1 MMRRALDYSLERGAL
16 SRLLARLPPDEAA
29 RLQRRLRRLLR
40 PARLGTLR
48 RTSPLSH
55 DFGYDRGTPVDRYF
69 IERFLSANRGRIR
82 GRVLEVMDS
91 TYTERFGN
99 EVTQR
104 DVLDIDRGNTLATIE
119 ADLARPEKIPDA
131 TFDCVILTQTLQ
143 LINDVHSAVRHVHRI
158 LKQSGA
164 VLVTVPTLSPIIDDA
179 QLTDYW
185 RFTPAS
191 CTALFGNIFG
201 HESVRVRAYG
211 NVLTSIAFLVGMAHE
226 ELSAEELETHDNRFA
241 MLVSVCAVKDPQVHE

>member
-1 MMRRALDYSLERGAL
+1 MRRTLDYSLERGVL
-16 SRLLARLPPDEAA
+16 SRLLERLPPDEAA
-29 RLQRRLRRLLR
+29 RLERRLRRVLR

-48 RTSPLSH
+48 RTTPLSH

-69 IERFLSANRGRIR
+69 IERFLWTNRSRVR

-91 TYTERFGN
+91 TYTERFGTGI
-99 EVTQR
+99 TQK
-104 DVLDIDRGNTLATIE
+104 DVLAIDPNSTLATIKV
-119 ADLARPEKIPDA
+119 DLARADEIPDA
-131 TFDCVILTQTLQ
+131 TFDCFILTQTLQ
-143 LINDVHSAVRHVHRI
+143 LIHDVHSAVRHAHRI

-164 VLVTVPTLSPIIDDA
+164 LLVTVPTLSPIIDDE

-191 CTALFGNIFG
+191 CTALFGDIFG
-201 HESVRVRAYG
+201 RESIRVRAYG

-226 ELSAEELETHDNRFA
+226 ELTAQELETHDNRFA
-241 MLVSVCAVKDPQVHE
+241 TLVSVCAVKDSQVHE